1 MEEDFINEQI
11 IVFDNIFTLE
21 FNPEKLKKVN
31 DFGILGFYLKLRL
44 EARLGNAKYVEQLIK
59 ALPDK
64 TKQLEDYELIEYQND
79 TLRFLV

>member
-1 MEEDFINEQI
+1 MEEFRNGEV

-31 DFGILGFYLKLRL
+31 DFGVLGLYLKLRL
-44 EARLGNAKYVEQLIK
+44 EARLGNANYVEQLLK
-59 ALPDK
+59 AFPQRV
-64 TKQLEDYELIEYQND
+64 KQLEDYELIEYQND

>member
-1 MEEDFINEQI
+1 MEEFRNGEV

-31 DFGILGFYLKLRL
+31 DFGVLGLYLKLRL
-44 EARLGNAKYVEQLIK
+44 EARLDNANYVEQLLK
-59 ALPDK
+59 AYPVRV
-64 TKQLEDYELIEYQND
+64 KQLEDYELIEYQND